1 MNNIDY
7 DFKTLAF
14 CSEMAQNALQQKKK
28 IEVVDIYDPLEC
40 IEYNFNKND
49 VCFPTLSKL
58 QEQFSFHPNGN
69 TGCIHINDDYI
80 FDIRCN
86 HLIWIEGECEG
97 VEFWWKEKDFE
108 EEGYPKSILICGN
121 HKGYFKIKMI
131 VIHNE

>member
-1 MNNIDY
+1 MNSIDY
-7 DFKTLAF
+7 DFKTLAI

-28 IEVVDIYDPLEC
+28 IEVVDIYDPT
-40 IEYNFNKND
+40 EYMD
-49 VCFPTLSKL
+49 YFPTLSKL

-69 TGCIHINDDYI
+69 TGCIHIDDDYI
-80 FDIRCN
+80 FGIRCN

-97 VEFWWKEKDFE
+97 GEFWWKEKDFE

-121 HKGYFKIKMI
+121 HKGYFRIKMI